1 MTKNP
6 SRLARRGVCLAAL
19 LASAP
24 VFAINGIQLGGY
36 GVKNSAMGGAA
47 IALPLDAEAAA
58 NNPAGLAL
66 LPASYSLDLV
76 VFNGESTA
84 DYLVPGNRLQNQ
96 TTIAI
101 PSGGII
107 WKHSEQV
114 TFGLSV
120 AAQGTGADYQ
130 QVLLPVPGADQGKS
144 SLKVVEVLPTV
155 AWKPAPDWSLGV
167 SLNLAYST
175 LDVSGVIVPAPVP
188 GGLLPLPTHG
198 AQSATGAGLRLGAL
212 WQTTPDLRLGVSYK
226 SRTRMGKFSG
236 YKDDLL
242 AYSDGRLDLPE
253 QFGVGL
259 AWDVSQNVTVAADW
273 LRIQYSDLKVMQ
285 DPNGFGWRDQPV
297 LRLGASWAVHPDW
310 TVRVGASR
318 SRSPIG
324 SARVAQNVLT
334 PSLFDRTFTLGAS
347 WRANR
352 TSEFNA
358 ALEVNPR
365 RSLTGTGASAG
376 ADLSAKAYI
385 LMLGYQHSF
394 D

>member
-1 MTKNP
+1 MTMNP
-6 SRLARRGVCLAAL
+6 SCFARSGVYLAAI

-24 VFAINGIQLGGY
+24 VFAINGIQMGGY
-36 GVKNSAMGGAA
+36 GVKNSAMGGAS

-66 LPASYSLDLV
+66 LPASYSLDLL

-84 DYLVPGNRLQNQ
+84 DYLLPGNRLQNK

-101 PSGGII
+101 PSGGVV
-107 WKHSEQV
+107 WKYSDQV

-130 QVLLPVPGADQGKS
+130 QALLPVPGAAQGKS
-144 SLKVVEVLPTV
+144 SLKVVEILPTL
-155 AWKPAPDWSLGV
+155 AWKPTPDWSLGM
-167 SLNLAYST
+167 SLNVAYST

-198 AQSATGAGLRLGAL
+198 SQSATGAGLRLGAL

-259 AWDVSQNVTVAADW
+259 AWNVSQNVTVAADW

-285 DPNGFGWRDQPV
+285 DPNGFGWGDQSV
-297 LRLGASWAVHPDW
+297 VRIGASWAVDPDW
-310 TVRVGASR
+310 TLRVGASK
-318 SRSPIG
+318 SRSPIN
-324 SARVAQNVLT
+324 STRVAQNVLT
-334 PSLFDRTFTLGAS
+334 PSIFDKTFTVGGS
-347 WRANR
+347 WRASIK
-352 TSEFNA
+352 SEFNA
-358 ALEVNPR
+358 ALEINPR
-365 RSLTGTGASAG
+365 RSVAGTGASTG
-376 ADLSAKAYI
+376 ANLSAKAYVF
-385 LMLGYQHSF
+385 MVGYQRSF